1 MSNKVIY
8 KNKIKMLG
16 KLAETFRKKG
26 WWYYLDGVPFKIT
39 AVGDVA
45 ERNLASL
52 GHITVLFNGAT
63 QSPLPGT
70 ICVEQKKFQI

>member
-1 MSNKVIY
+1 
-8 KNKIKMLG
+8 
-16 KLAETFRKKG
+16 
-26 WWYYLDGVPFKIT
+26 LDGVPFKIT

-70 ICVEQKKFQI
+70 ICVEQKEIPDLKVGSELSILA